1 MISDGI
7 AGSSRTLSRMAK
19 CLRNVCKNS
28 MDSFIRDKGQRVG
41 GRTEFTVIDESHF
54 RHKRKYGRGRAGQTW
69 RRKKWVF
76 GILGVRGQTRRPVLR
91 LVEHRSRRAL
101 LPLVRRHVR
110 QGSTIISDEWRAYRG
125 ALSDMGYIHLT
136 VNHSRNFVNS
146 HTGAHTQH
154 LERAW
159 SSYKGHVW
167 RLRGNRTE
175 SILIEH
181 LKLIEWTYWLGKCH
195 RDGPLG
201 RLLKD
206 IRKLFSV

>member
-28 MDSFIRDKGQRVG
+28 MASFIRDKGQRVG

-110 QGSTIISDEWRAYRG
+110 QGSTIISDEWRAYRAIKETRYRKRRG
-125 ALSDMGYIHLT
+125 KTHYSSPAQTL
-136 VNHSRNFVNS
+136 
-146 HTGAHTQH
+146 HTQLATRCCLLTITALLLLLH
-154 LERAW
+154 SHVNLHQLDFSTAESLQMSLET
-159 SSYKGHVW
+159 SGHVVKVAE
-167 RLRGNRTE
+167 GGQ
-175 SILIEH
+175 
-181 LKLIEWTYWLGKCH
+181 Y
-195 RDGPLG
+195 
-201 RLLKD
+201 
-206 IRKLFSV
+206 